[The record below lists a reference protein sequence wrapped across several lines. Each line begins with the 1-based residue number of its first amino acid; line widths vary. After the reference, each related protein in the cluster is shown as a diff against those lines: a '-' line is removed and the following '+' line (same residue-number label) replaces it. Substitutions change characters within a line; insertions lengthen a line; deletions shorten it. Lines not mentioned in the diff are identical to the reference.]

1 MQSAWEYRIAKWMRV
16 NVQSLAEMKAQLVRG
31 FPVVV
36 AMEVHQAFS
45 DWTGGGVY
53 AKTKGNAGASLG
65 GHAMVVVGYADQLKA
80 FKVLNSWGTK
90 WGDRGYAWIDYAA
103 FQNLTLEGYVT
114 IDIFLDR
121 VASATGPANVGV
133 PRGTSEPGRSTAEI
147 GVPAGTPPDGKRA
160 ASSEAA
166 LPSTKPST
174 PATARPSAPSTAS
187 PQLAVNT
194 PATSPGQASAN
205 LTIKPVMPQV
215 LTTSVRSTTEPK
227 LTFQWKGYSVQPYSV
242 WASLDFRR
250 WDHASE
256 FVKRSP
262 VGSFLG

>member
-1 MQSAWEYRIAKWMRV
+1 
-16 NVQSLAEMKAQLVRG
+16 
-31 FPVVV
+31 
-36 AMEVHQAFS
+36 
-45 DWTGGGVY
+45 
-53 AKTKGNAGASLG
+53 
-65 GHAMVVVGYADQLKA
+65 MVVVGYADQLKA

-187 PQLAVNT
+187 PPLAVNT
-194 PATSPGQASAN
+194 PATSPGQASNDMSSNEIDKCCVHILARH
-205 LTIKPVMPQV
+205 THAQDDD
-215 LTTSVRSTTEPK
+215 TTGA
-227 LTFQWKGYSVQPYSV
+227 F
-242 WASLDFRR
+242 
-250 WDHASE
+250 E
-256 FVKRSP
+256 FP
-262 VGSFLG
+262 VGALLGLPFWHGFSIMYLQQF